1 MKTKKKRGRTP
12 NAIRSVRISLTGWL
26 NPEFDADILDW
37 LESIPKGQ
45 RMNALRTALRSGGM
59 LKHTSSV
66 EPEDDT
72 QQIADEI
79 LGNWEF

>member
-1 MKTKKKRGRTP
+1 MKKKRGRRP
-12 NAIRSVRISLTGWL
+12 NAIHSVRISLTGWL

-37 LESIPKGQ
+37 LASIPKGQ

-59 LKHTSSV
+59 LKHTSPV

-72 QQIADEI
+72 QQVADEI

>member
-1 MKTKKKRGRTP
+1 MKTKKKRGRRL

-26 NPEFDADILDW
+26 NPEFDADILAW

-59 LKHTSSV
+59 LHSNLPI

-72 QQIADEI
+72 LQIADEI